1 MAYQIPEKLKKLQAY
16 EPVTEV
22 YKVRLDA
29 NESFIDLPDEIRK
42 EFWKLSVRWNL
53 TVIRTRK
60 QRNFV
65 SVLGEF
71 FQVDSRLLTAGNGSD
86 ELISLIVQN
95 FLEPGQTM
103 LTISPDFSMYGFY
116 APGYRSQ
123 S

>member
-42 EFWKLSVRWNL
+42 E
-53 TVIRTRK
+53 
-60 QRNFV
+60 
-65 SVLGEF
+65 VLEAISQVEFNRYPDPEAKELCQCFGEF

-86 ELISLIVQN
+86 ELISLIVVK
-95 FLEPGQTM
+95 
-103 LTISPDFSMYGFY
+103 II
-116 APGYRSQ
+116 
-123 S
+123 